1 MKAKYLMSA
10 ACALTIGAA
19 WPAVHAQPAE
29 TRTPIKHLVVLFQE
43 NRSFDH
49 YFGTYPNAANLY
61 GEIPFHARPHTPAVN
76 GFTDAL
82 LFNNPNFYQG
92 AQINP
97 IRLGPGDA
105 VECSQTHA
113 YTSEQLSAD
122 LGRMDKFVEY
132 DGAKNNQG
140 IPTDENNPN
149 CDPRMVMG
157 YFDGNTVT
165 ALWNYAQHWAMSDN
179 SFATNWG
186 SSAVGAINLVSG
198 QTHGASIEA
207 DAKMADVIAGTVIGN
222 PRPLLDDCS
231 PASTNR
237 ITLGGRNIGDLLNER
252 GITWG
257 WFNGG
262 FRREDGV
269 DKCTAY
275 HLGSNG
281 QPQPDYIPHHQPF
294 QYYPST
300 ANPHHLP
307 PASLEAIGFT
317 DQANHQY
324 DLDLDFWPAAE
335 SGHLPAVSFIKPPAY
350 QEGHNRYSDSLVE
363 QRYLVDTIN
372 RLQRLREW
380 KDMAIL
386 IVWDDSDGLYDHVL
400 PPLANGSNTA
410 ADGLT
415 GPGSCGSVRLGTY
428 QGRCGYGPRLPLL
441 AISPYAKSNFVDH
454 ALTDQSSVI
463 RFIEDNWRLQ
473 RIGDASFD
481 AIAGSIENMFDFSHN
496 GRSRRM
502 FLDPL
507 TGQRID
513 DAGSDND

>member
-1 MKAKYLMSA
+1 MKITCVATA
-10 ACALTIGAA
+10 ALAVSFVAT
-19 WPAVHAQPAE
+19 WPVVHAQAPR
-29 TRTPIKHLVVLFQE
+29 TTTPIRHLIVLFQE

-49 YFGTYPNAANLY
+49 YFGTYPNAANLP
-61 GEIPFHARPHTPAVN
+61 GEIPFRTLPHTMAVN
-76 GFTDAL
+76 GLTHDL
-82 LFNNPNFYQG
+82 LFDNPNFYQG
-92 AQINP
+92 VQINP
-97 IRLGPGDA
+97 IRLGPADA

-113 YTSEQLSAD
+113 YTSEQQSAD
-122 LGRMDKFVEY
+122 LGKMDKFVEF

-140 IPTDENNPN
+140 VPTNDENPN

-186 SSAVGAINLVSG
+186 SSAVGAINPVSG
-198 QTHGASIEA
+198 QTHGASIDA
-207 DAKMADVIAGTVIGN
+207 DAKKADVIAGTVIGN

-231 PASTNR
+231 PGSTNR
-237 ITLGGRNIGDLLNER
+237 ITLSGRNIGDLLNAA
-252 GITWG
+252 GVTWG

-262 FRREDGV
+262 FRREDGF
-269 DKCTAY
+269 DKCLAF
-275 HLGSNG
+275 HVGSNG
-281 QPQPDYIPHHQPF
+281 QPQPDYIPHHEPF

-307 PASLEAIGFT
+307 PTSLDAIGYT

-335 SGHLPAVSFIKPPAY
+335 SGHLPAVSFIKPPAF

-363 QRYLVDTIN
+363 QRYLVETIN
-372 RLQRLREW
+372 RLQGLPEW
-380 KDMAIL
+380 KEMAIL
-386 IVWDDSDGLYDHVL
+386 VVWDDSDGLYDHVL
-400 PPLANGSNTA
+400 PPLVNGSTTEADSLKGA
-410 ADGLT
+410 AT
-415 GPGSCGSVRLGTY
+415 CGSVTLGTY
-428 QGRCGYGPRLPLL
+428 QARCGYGPRLPLL

-454 ALTDQSSVI
+454 TVTDQTSVL
-463 RFIEDNWRLQ
+463 RFIEENWGLP

-481 AIAGSIENMFDFSHN
+481 EVAGSIDNMFDFSHH

-502 FLDPL
+502 FLDPA

-513 DAGSDND
+513 DGEPDYD